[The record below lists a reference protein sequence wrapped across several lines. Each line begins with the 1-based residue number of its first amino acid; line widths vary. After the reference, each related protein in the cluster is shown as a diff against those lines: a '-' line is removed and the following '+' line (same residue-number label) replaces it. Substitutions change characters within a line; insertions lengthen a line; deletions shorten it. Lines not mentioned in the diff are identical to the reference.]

1 VASMNCILAQRLVR
15 AICPACKT
23 SVAIERA
30 QCEESGLN
38 YDEVKDRPV
47 YQGKGCE
54 ECNGLGYRGRRAIT
68 EFLALT
74 DELKEMIMNR
84 KLASE
89 IRHAAVAQGL
99 TSLREAALEKVFRG
113 ETTLKEINR
122 VTVSYT

>member
-1 VASMNCILAQRLVR
+1 
-15 AICPACKT
+15 
-23 SVAIERA
+23 
-30 QCEESGLN
+30 
-38 YDEVKDRPV
+38 
-47 YQGKGCE
+47 
-54 ECNGLGYRGRRAIT
+54 
-68 EFLALT
+68 
-74 DELKEMIMNR
+74 MNR